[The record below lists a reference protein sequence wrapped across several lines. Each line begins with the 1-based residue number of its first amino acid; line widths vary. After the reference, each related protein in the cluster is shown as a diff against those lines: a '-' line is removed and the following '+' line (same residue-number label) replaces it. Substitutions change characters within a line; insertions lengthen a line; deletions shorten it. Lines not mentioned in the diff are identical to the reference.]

1 MVLSTIITIIISIVV
16 VVVVLPVVVV
26 VVVIVVVVVVI
37 VVVVVPVVVV
47 VVIVVVLVV
56 VVVVVVVIVVVIVV
70 VVVVVVIVVVVV
82 VSLLLLL
89 LLLILLLLLLIQ
101 YNITTVPRNTK
112 KLFKNSS
119 VSVSAKGFY
128 KEQGMIEFMCET
140 LNMRKD
146 SLDRGSWK
154 MTNFMRENLTAAIRG
169 RCQVTKV
176 HCMTSRFHTRRQTNR
191 WM

>member
-16 VVVVLPVVVV
+16 VVVVLPVVV

-56 VVVVVVVIVVVIVV
+56 VVVVVVIVVVIV